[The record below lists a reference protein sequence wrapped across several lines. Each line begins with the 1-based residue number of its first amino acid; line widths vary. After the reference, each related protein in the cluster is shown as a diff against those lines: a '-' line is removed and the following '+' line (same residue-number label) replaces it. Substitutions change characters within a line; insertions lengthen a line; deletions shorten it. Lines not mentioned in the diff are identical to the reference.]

1 MLELNIDHLES
12 FIHVVHLKSI
22 HKAAEALY
30 LSQPTVTAR
39 IKTLEQDLGI
49 LLFLRKGRSLTLSEE
64 GKAFIPYAEQIIR
77 TYQQGKNLVKKDEH
91 PEEIVIGANLITS
104 QYFIPFALP
113 SLKKAHPELRFKF
126 ISASNEVLVEKLL
139 QKQVDIA
146 FLKDVNH
153 RGLQKHEL
161 LNNAVKLV
169 VYPGHLFQF
178 QKKIS
183 VQQLASEAMVFFECG
198 AFDWNRVYHLFEI
211 ANIEPKIDFL
221 VDHLEVAKSIILN
234 KHGIGFLPSLS
245 IKDELQ
251 RGELIEIDVSHL
263 LQIDQHIYAVHLI
276 HGFAHRLIW
285 DDILLSV
292 KEFYNQDILTIN

>member
-1 MLELNIDHLES
+1 MNIDHLDA
-12 FIHVVHLKSI
+12 FMYVVHLESI

-49 LLFLRKGRSLTLSEE
+49 ELFLRKGRGLTLSEE

-77 TYQQGKNLVKKDEH
+77 TYQQGKKLLKKEDH

-113 SLKKAHPELRFKF
+113 SLKKVHPELRFKF
-126 ISASNEVLVEKLL
+126 ISAPNEVLLEKLL
-139 QKQVDIA
+139 QRQVDIA

-153 RGLQKHEL
+153 QGVQKHEL

-178 QKKIS
+178 QKKIT
-183 VQQLASEAMVFFECG
+183 VQQLANEPLVFFECG
-198 AFDWNRVYHLFEI
+198 AFDWNSVYHLFEV

-245 IKDELQ
+245 IIDELQ
-251 RGELIEIDVSHL
+251 RGDLIEIDVSHL
-263 LQIDQHIYAVHLI
+263 LQIQQHIYATHLI
-276 HGFAHRLIW
+276 NSFAHRRVW
-285 DDILLSV
+285 DAILLSV
-292 KEFYNQDILTIN
+292 KEFNNQSILTIN